1 MYEQLFGRNFPL
13 ISEEEQRMIKNLKI
27 AIVGLGALSFA
38 AEYLAR
44 MGVENFV
51 LVDGDKVEVVNINHQ
66 KYTLRD
72 DIRKNKAQTLAESLL
87 KINPEIKVTALPTF
101 LLEKNFD
108 ELWNNYLFNIDII
121 IDGIDPIPGILVS
134 RKLAQK
140 CKEQNIIYLYPLDLG
155 NGALVIT
162 NAEKF
167 LSLLKGDEPLEML
180 MKMIQKVVIN
190 IPTRNEA
197 IFEKLMKRELEYYP
211 QTVVA
216 AVTASVI
223 TAAVILQIVQ
233 GKKIPAMVYCDFT
246 T

>member
-38 AEYLAR
+38 AEYLVR

-51 LVDGDKVEVVNINHQ
+51 LVDGDKVEVVNMNHQ
-66 KYTLRD
+66 KYTLD
-72 DIRKNKAQTLAESLL
+72 DIRKNKAKALAESLL

-101 LLEKNFD
+101 LLEQNFD
-108 ELWNNYLFNIDII
+108 EIWNNYLFNIDII

-155 NGALVIT
+155 NGTLVIT

-167 LSLLKGDEPLEML
+167 LNLLNGDEPLEML
-180 MKMIQKVVIN
+180 MKMIQKVVIS

-211 QTVVA
+211 QTVIA

-223 TAAVILQIVQ
+223 TAAVVLQIIQ
-233 GKKIPAMVYCDFT
+233 EKKVPSIIYCDFT